1 MVYDGAVNCDG
12 SPVQL
17 RTNSNKRL
25 TGKRGGG
32 SNRQTGGT
40 MLSRM
45 RRVRRI
51 ERCRRG
57 FSLVEV
63 MIVVALIGI
72 IATIAVPNFQN
83 YIRNRNLKVVAQEI
97 SSEFFITRERALAES
112 RTYRLVFDIANN
124 QYTTEEETAP
134 GTWTVRQ
141 TRQVAA
147 SAAANDGIVI
157 DAGNTTAT
165 SFTFQPRGTIS
176 IGGTVSVRNSIN
188 SRADITVNFPG
199 RTYVTYTL
207 Q

>member
-1 MVYDGAVNCDG
+1 
-12 SPVQL
+12 
-17 RTNSNKRL
+17 
-25 TGKRGGG
+25 
-32 SNRQTGGT
+32 

-157 DAGNTTAT
+157 DAANTTAT

-199 RTYVTYTL
+199 RTYVSYTL